1 MKLHGDQ
8 LRAPRGKR
16 WVSLKHAH
24 GVSPRPQPPG
34 GSGDTDLVIDLPLQ
48 LDNLVLHAHVEAL
61 QVLRGARLDPE
72 GLQRLLGLE
81 PPEAA
86 LDDNGRTPQPLE
98 APASHPAPHVLL
110 DDGGLVLPEDLAAGG
125 LWLGFPVYAWKLFR
139 EIYFIPGVLLKAYIY
154 IYMLNKCL
162 EKNAALPPS
171 WALLSKAQIQASS
184 KKFPCEKLQIILD
197 Y

>member
-24 GVSPRPQPPG
+24 GVSPRPQPPR

-110 DDGGLVLPEDLAAGG
+110 DDGGLVLPEDLAGDKHTPGG
-125 LWLGFPVYAWKLFR
+125 SALHRGSQGLVHSSQEARAKVGELPLPFDLRLWWPPVLR
-139 EIYFIPGVLLKAYIY
+139 TSC
-154 IYMLNKCL
+154 N
-162 EKNAALPPS
+162 
-171 WALLSKAQIQASS
+171 
-184 KKFPCEKLQIILD
+184 
-197 Y
+197 